1 MVDCARQLLDELM
14 GRNRNLDPSMKSKE
28 LNWEDEEFCPYFIVK
43 FCPHDLFV
51 NTRADLGQ
59 CGKLHDEEAKKMYEN
74 TKPGRKKLQYE
85 EDFLRFCSNMINE
98 VDRKIVKGKQ
108 RLLLMNSKLEGR
120 PLSKQQ
126 EQINTMNEKI
136 NKLMREAEEA
146 GIRGDVE
153 QAQGLMQMCDQLKE
167 EKDAL
172 VKQHESN
179 GWSVTAEIAAAQEKQ
194 MEVCEVCGAFL
205 IVGDAQQR
213 IDDHLTGKQHLG
225 YSKLRKAVEE
235 MVEARRKSVPRT
247 EDRSTRRDEV
257 RVDRRDRHREEHRS
271 RERDDRFKRDDRR
284 RDRRD
289 YRDHRERPDHG
300 GRYERRDRERPDR
313 DRGDRERGN
322 RGERM
327 DRERI
332 DRERGGDRDRHHKRS
347 ERHRSR
353 SRSF

>member
-1 MVDCARQLLDELM
+1 MVDVARQLLDELM
-14 GRNRNLDPSMKSKE
+14 GRNRNLDPSVKSKE
-28 LNWEDEEFCPYFIVK
+28 LNWEDEEFCTYFMVK

-59 CGKLHDEEAKKMYEN
+59 CGKLHDEEAKKLFEEA
-74 TKPGRKKLQYE
+74 KPSRKKIQFE

-98 VDRKIVKGKQ
+98 VDRKILKGKQ

-120 PLSKQQ
+120 PVSKQQ

-136 NKLMREAEEA
+136 SKLLREAEEA

-153 QAQGLMQMCDQLKE
+153 QAQSLMQMSDQLKE
-167 EKDAL
+167 EKDTL

-235 MVEARRKSVPRT
+235 MEAKRTSVTRID
-247 EDRSTRRDEV
+247 DRRRDD
-257 RVDRRDRHREEHRS
+257 DRRHDRRREDFKPS
-271 RERDDRFKRDDRR
+271 TSNSRDDRFKRDDRR
-284 RDRRD
+284 RERRD
-289 YRDHRERPDHG
+289 YRDSRS
-300 GRYERRDRERPDR
+300 DRERYDR
-313 DRGDRERGN
+313 RGHGRE
-322 RGERM
+322 
-327 DRERI
+327 
-332 DRERGGDRDRHHKRS
+332 RDRHYKRA

-353 SRSF
+353 SRSH

>member
-1 MVDCARQLLDELM
+1 MVDVARQLLDELM
-14 GRNRNLDPSMKSKE
+14 GRNRNLDPSTKGKE
-28 LNWEDEEFCPYFIVK
+28 LNWEDDDFCTYFIVK

-59 CGKLHDEEAKKMYEN
+59 CGKLHDEEAKKLYEN
-74 TKPGRKKLQYE
+74 AKPSRKKMQYE
-85 EDFLRFCSNMINE
+85 DDFLRFCSNMINE
-98 VDRKIVKGKQ
+98 VDRKIIKGKQ

-120 PLSKQQ
+120 PLSKQH

-136 NKLMREAEEA
+136 NKLVREAEEA

-153 QAQGLMQMCDQLKE
+153 QAQGLMQLCDQLKE

-225 YSKLRKAVEE
+225 YSKLRKAVED
-235 MVEARRKSVPRT
+235 MMEARRKSVPRQD
-247 EDRSTRRDEV
+247 DRRREEGRADRRHSRRDE
-257 RVDRRDRHREEHRS
+257 RPPREH
-271 RERDDRFKRDDRR
+271 DDRYRRDDRR

-289 YRDHRERPDHG
+289 HRDQDHE
-300 GRYERRDRERPDR
+300 RYERRERER
-313 DRGDRERGN
+313 DRGH
-322 RGERM
+322 
-327 DRERI
+327 
-332 DRERGGDRDRHHKRS
+332 GDRGHHDRHHKRY

-353 SRSF
+353 SRSY